1 MVSRFAEGRDD
12 SRSPDR
18 AHDATE
24 PVHGFPARLWR
35 TLERYR
41 PPGMS
46 LLQRWR
52 SPLRGPWL
60 TSVFGSVL
68 LIVLPVVI
76 LTGLLSYIAYGPQFG
91 QAIPNG
97 VGWLKLPTFDWP
109 SRPSW
114 LYRLTQGM
122 HVGLGL
128 IIIPVV
134 LAKLW
139 SVIPR
144 LFAWPPLRSI
154 AQLVERLSLLM
165 LVGGILF
172 ELATGV
178 LNIQYD
184 YIFGFSFYTAHYYG
198 AWIFIAGFVIH
209 VLIKFPKMVTGL
221 RSLSFRAVL
230 RTSRADTRPEPLDDN
245 GLVAPDPA
253 PPTVSRRGALA
264 LVGGGALFV
273 AVLTGG
279 QTLGGFTRRAALL
292 LPRGRSRG
300 EGPNDFQ
307 INRTAAA
314 AAINPTDTGANWRL
328 TVRSPSGQMRLD
340 RAALEAMPQHAAEL
354 PIACVE
360 GWSTTQTWS
369 GVRLRDLAAL
379 ARIPNPARATVRSL
393 ERAGA
398 FNHAVLQA
406 NQVGNPDSLLALRV
420 NGVDL
425 SVDHGYPGADHRA
438 RAAGCAQHQMGAVH
452 RIRTALICAHSSPG
466 SPPST
471 AATRYICWARSPRG
485 HWRAMSCLRS
495 ARKRCGTP
503 RCGGSQ
509 SRSGFLPRSSL
520 TTWSCFRST
529 PSPTA
534 PSRAPSPPCEVDGR
548 PRHHRGCRR

>member
-1 MVSRFAEGRDD
+1 VHVRRKGAEALSHHNSRGIAAEDD
-12 SRSPDR
+12 
-18 AHDATE
+18 TTG
-24 PVHGFPARLWR
+24 VVYGFPVRVWR
-35 TLERYR
+35 ALESHR

-46 LLQRWR
+46 LLRWR

-68 LIVLPVVI
+68 LVGLPVVI

-91 QAIPNG
+91 QAIPIH

-114 LYRLTQGM
+114 LYRLTQGV

-144 LFAWPPLRSI
+144 LFAWPPARSI

-172 ELATGV
+172 EVATGV

-198 AWIFIAGFVIH
+198 AWVFIAGFVIH
-209 VLIKFPKMVTGL
+209 VLIKLPKMVTGL
-221 RSLSFRAVL
+221 RSLSFRTVL
-230 RTSRADTRPEPLDDN
+230 RTSRADTRPEPPDID
-245 GLVAPDPA
+245 GLVATDPG

-273 AVLTGG
+273 AVLTAG

-307 INRTAAA
+307 VNRTAAA
-314 AAINPTDTGANWRL
+314 AAIKPADVGTNWRL
-328 TVRSPSGQMRLD
+328 TVRSPSGQILLD

-369 GVRLRDLAAL
+369 GVPLRDLAAL
-379 ARIPNPARATVRSL
+379 AGIPNPGKATVRSM

-420 NGVDL
+420 NGADL
-425 SVDHGYPGADHRA
+425 SLDHGYPA
-438 RAAGCAQHQMGAVH
+438 RLIVPALPGVH
-452 RIRTALICAHSSPG
+452 NTK
-466 SPPST
+466 
-471 AATRYICWARSPRG
+471 WVRSIEFG
-485 HWRAMSCLRS
+485 QA
-495 ARKRCGTP
+495 
-503 RCGGSQ
+503 
-509 SRSGFLPRSSL
+509 
-520 TTWSCFRST
+520 
-529 PSPTA
+529 
-534 PSRAPSPPCEVDGR
+534 
-548 PRHHRGCRR
+548 